1 MTKQNQS
8 ENGVEAQI
16 ETLEKKNRML
26 TGICAK
32 QKRVIDTLE
41 TILRT
46 APVVAFQNIDRDGT
60 LYRWNQT
67 SQQLYGYPE
76 EKVLGRRIQ
85 DVLLS
90 GAAAREFEQMI
101 ATVWK
106 TGMPS
111 PSVGWHIH
119 HHSAGSVFVRAC
131 AIPIIERGAPVAI
144 CTMQV
149 DATDTKRAE
158 DVFMKFQSV
167 LENKV
172 EERTA
177 ELKSINLQL
186 ATEAAERLRT
196 QQALQ
201 ESEQRFRIFADHN
214 YAWEYWISPELK
226 MIHVTPS
233 CERITGYPAEA
244 FMTNEHLLKM
254 IVHPDDLDNFSCLKA
269 ETICAATPTAFDYRI
284 QTRDGRLRWIAHVCQ
299 PVFGDDNR
307 FLGRRASNMDV
318 TEQRWAEA
326 ELKATRNELEL
337 RVERRTSELKKATQ
351 DLERKQVDLLRSQ
364 AELEKLN
371 QELLETGKAVS
382 ILAKSLEKKK
392 VETEKKIAATISSK
406 IMPLVTQLRQN
417 MKLSNSRRELD
428 VIAAY
433 LHELTSHLDA
443 SSQVMSPLSTAEARV
458 AVLINNGLKTHEIAS
473 HLNISIL
480 TAKTHR
486 RNIRKKLSLHH
497 SNENLATYLKFRMGD
512 GAAVDFQALAGRVG
526 SASQPSF
533 QKSFSD
539 KVPNE

>member
-1 MTKQNQS
+1 LIKLEQTR
-8 ENGVEAQI
+8 NGPITQI
-16 ETLEKKNRML
+16 EQPKKKNLML
-26 TGICAK
+26 ARICAK

-41 TILRT
+41 TIIQT

-67 SQQLYGYPE
+67 SQRLYGYPE
-76 EKVLGRRIQ
+76 EIVLGRRIQ
-85 DVLLS
+85 DVLLA
-90 GAAAREFEQMI
+90 GAAVQEFEQMI
-101 ATVWK
+101 DVVWK
-106 TGMPS
+106 TCKPS
-111 PSVGWHIH
+111 PSVGWHINSH
-119 HHSAGSVFVRAC
+119 NAGSVFVRAC
-131 AIPIIERGAPVAI
+131 AIPILERGAPVAI

-158 DVFMKFQSV
+158 DVFMKFHNV
-167 LENKV
+167 LENRV

-186 ATEAAERLRT
+186 AMEAAERLRT

-214 YAWEYWISPELK
+214 YAWEYWIGPDLK

-233 CERITGYPAEA
+233 CERITGYPAQA
-244 FMTNEHLLKM
+244 FMTNEHLLTM
-254 IVHPDDLDNFSCLKA
+254 IVHPDDIEKFSCLKA
-269 ETICAATPTAFDYRI
+269 ETISSSTPTAFDFRI
-284 QTRDGRLRWIAHVCQ
+284 QTRDGRLRWIAHVCH
-299 PVFGDDNR
+299 PVFSADNQ

-326 ELKATRNELEL
+326 ELNTTRNELEL
-337 RVERRTSELKKATQ
+337 RVEQRTRELKKATQ

-371 QELLETGKAVS
+371 QELLETSKAVS
-382 ILAKSLEKKK
+382 ILAKTLERKK

-406 IMPLVTQLRQN
+406 IMPLLTQLRQN

-443 SSQVMSPLSTAEARV
+443 TGQVISALSAAEARV
-458 AVLINNGLKTHEIAS
+458 AVLINRGLNTNEIAG

-486 RNIRKKLSLHH
+486 RNIRKKLSLHR
-497 SNENLATYLKFRMGD
+497 SNENLSTYLKSRMGD
-512 GAAVDFQALAGRVG
+512 MPML
-526 SASQPSF
+526 P
-533 QKSFSD
+533 
-539 KVPNE
+539 

>member
-1 MTKQNQS
+1 MTTVNQS
-8 ENGVEAQI
+8 ENGFDARI

-32 QKRVIDTLE
+32 QKRAIDTLE
-41 TILRT
+41 TIIRE
-46 APVVAFQNIDRDGT
+46 APVVAFQHIDQDGT

-67 SQQLYGYPE
+67 SQRLYGHPE
-76 EKVLGRRIQ
+76 EEVLGRRIQ

-90 GAAAREFEQMI
+90 GAAIREFEQLI
-101 ATVWK
+101 DTVWK
-106 TGMPS
+106 TCKPS
-111 PSVGWHIH
+111 PCVGWHINN
-119 HHSAGSVFVRAC
+119 HSAGSVFVHAC
-131 AIPIIERGAPVAI
+131 AIPIMEKGVPVAI

-149 DATDTKRAE
+149 DATDSRRVE
-158 DVFMKFQSV
+158 DVFLKFHSV

-172 EERTA
+172 EERTT
-177 ELKSINLQL
+177 ELKHINVQL
-186 ATEAAERLRT
+186 AMEATERLRT

-214 YAWEYWISPELK
+214 YAWEYWIGPDHN

-233 CERITGYPAEA
+233 CERVTGYPADA

-254 IVHPDDLDNFSCLKA
+254 IVHPDDHEKFSCLKA
-269 ETICAATPTAFDYRI
+269 ESTCCATPTAFDFRI

-299 PVFGDDNR
+299 PVFSDAHQ

-337 RVERRTSELKKATQ
+337 RVERRTSELKKASQ

-364 AELEKLN
+364 AEMEKLN
-371 QELLETGKAVS
+371 QELLETSKAVS
-382 ILAKSLEKKK
+382 ILAKTLEKKK
-392 VETEKKIAATISSK
+392 AETEEKIAATISSK
-406 IMPLVTQLRQN
+406 IMPLVSRLRRDI
-417 MKLSNSRRELD
+417 KLPNSRRELD

-443 SSQVMSPLSTAEARV
+443 SSQLMSPLSTAEARV
-458 AVLINNGLKTHEIAS
+458 AVLINNGLNTNEIAA

-480 TAKTHR
+480 TVKTHR
-486 RNIRKKLSLHH
+486 RNIRKKLSLHRTD
-497 SNENLATYLKFRMGD
+497 ENLATYLKFRMGD
-512 GAAVDFQALAGRVG
+512 GPTVDF
-526 SASQPSF
+526 
-533 QKSFSD
+533 
-539 KVPNE
+539 